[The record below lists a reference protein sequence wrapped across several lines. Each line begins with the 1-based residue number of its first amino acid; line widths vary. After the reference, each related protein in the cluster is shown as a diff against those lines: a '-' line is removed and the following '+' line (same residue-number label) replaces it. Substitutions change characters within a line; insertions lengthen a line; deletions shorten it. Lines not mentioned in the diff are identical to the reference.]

1 MLRSVALLLTTLS
14 VTGLLAPPAYA
25 KRPRTARHHTRT
37 HHAVKSRVR
46 PHTHGVRP
54 HSRILLARP
63 KRAAPT
69 RPRPA
74 PSTLSTAAAPTPGGA
89 RTAATGPSG
98 VRQPPAPQCTDL
110 AKGDGTSW
118 RCSFDEEFD
127 GTTLDPSR
135 WIAQQTATSG
145 YTSGLTAC
153 FVDSPDNVAVGGG
166 VLSLT
171 ARREPAPF
179 TCQDPNGAFT
189 TSYTSGMV
197 STWDRFAQ
205 AYGRFEVRAR
215 VSAATAAGLQSALW
229 LYPSDPARY
238 GAWPLSGEI
247 DIAEMFSRYPDR
259 AVPYI
264 HYAPASPDPNVTNTA
279 CLITDL
285 AAFHT
290 YAVEWTPT
298 SIRIVYDGTTCLV
311 DSWHPAAPLTGAQP
325 FMIVLTQAL
334 GIGGNAFDPA
344 TTPLPATTQV
354 DYVRAWR

>member
-1 MLRSVALLLTTLS
+1 V
-14 VTGLLAPPAYA
+14 
-25 KRPRTARHHTRT
+25 
-37 HHAVKSRVR
+37 HHANKSRV
-46 PHTHGVRP
+46 TP
-54 HSRILLARP
+54 HSPIPVRTSGATPTTARP
-63 KRAAPT
+63 SAS
-69 RPRPA
+69 A
-74 PSTLSTAAAPTPGGA
+74 PSAATTATPGIT
-89 RTAATGPSG
+89 RTPATGPSG
-98 VRQPPAPQCTDL
+98 LRQPPAPRCADL
-110 AKGDGTSW
+110 AKADGTSW
-118 RCSFDEEFD
+118 HCSFDEEFN
-127 GTTLDPSR
+127 GTALDPSR

-153 FVDSPDNVAVGGG
+153 FVDSPDNIAVGGG

-179 TCQDPNGAFT
+179 TCQDPHGAFT

-197 STWDRFAQ
+197 STWGRFAQ

-215 VSAATAAGLQSALW
+215 VSAATAAGLQSSLW

-247 DIAEMFSRYPDR
+247 DIAEMYSRYPDR

-298 SIRIVYDGTTCLV
+298 SIRIAYDGTTCLV
-311 DSWHPAAPLTGAQP
+311 DTWHPAAPLTGAEPFDQP

-334 GIGGNAFDPA
+334 GIGANAFDPD
-344 TTPLPATTQV
+344 TTPLPASTQV